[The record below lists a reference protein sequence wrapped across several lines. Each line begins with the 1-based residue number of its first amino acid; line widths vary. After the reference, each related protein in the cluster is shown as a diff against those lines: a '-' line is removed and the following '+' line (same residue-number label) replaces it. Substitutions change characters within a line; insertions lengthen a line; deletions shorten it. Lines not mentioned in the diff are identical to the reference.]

1 MKKVSKLIVLLV
13 VLEYIK
19 LIKIILILYPIQT
32 IFIMMNV
39 NMFFLIKTFQTN
51 ILIKIGKS
59 FHLVSILNITT
70 TDCQK
75 RFYTY

>member
-39 NMFFLIKTFQTN
+39 NMFFFNKNFSNKYIDKDW
-51 ILIKIGKS
+51 KIIS
-59 FHLVSILNITT
+59 PSEHIEYHNNRLP
-70 TDCQK
+70 K